1 MRVLASKTVCFRS
14 LFDPYLF
21 LSFTF
26 CALSVH
32 GLPLQGGSGGSQA
45 ADEVHLE
52 NYSKKIKSNLE
63 IIYSTYYYHISHQY
77 NS

>member
-52 NYSKKIKSNLE
+52 SYSKEFLE